1 MGDTKSLNHFI
12 APADRKPVALSW
24 RTKLTLAILA
34 CASALIVPVVLMT
47 GSASAATAGDSVRTT
62 FLFSRSVSGGIPN
75 GPSRHGSLSHDQRI
89 ARVAAFES
97 DASNIV
103 DGDSNGATDV
113 FMVRRAAPWG
123 RNGTPWAMGA
133 TELVSKGLGGAPAN
147 GRSWGPELDG
157 SSHNSPNCIAF
168 VSEASNLVPGDTN
181 GVADAFVYDLRNGKI
196 TRISVNSAG
205 KQGNG
210 PTTEVTTDGDCER
223 VAFSSTSTN
232 LALKSAGKKAW
243 RTAKTSGGTG
253 GFKQVYVHVRKG
265 KGHDKGF
272 KGMTFLASASNSGR
286 PGNGDSFEPSFA
298 GAGKSV
304 AFTSNARNLT
314 GGDSNGTSDIYMRS
328 FVREFTHIGGKG
340 VQVLKLTTRMV
351 SSTGSGKAGNGA
363 STQPTTTDDGR
374 WVSYQTLASNILP
387 GDTNGVSDIARADLK
402 KKRAKTNWVSK
413 GIEGIGNG
421 ASNNPVISNAGEF
434 VLFDSDATNFRPS
447 YSVIPDPNG
456 VRDMFLWNA
465 PTKNVSLESR
475 NWDNKY
481 LTSSSSKPKTSSR
494 GNYVLFES
502 ADESIDQLIANYTG
516 VPQVYMRYLG
526 PK

>member
-1 MGDTKSLNHFI
+1 MTGTKTLNHFS
-12 APADRKPVALSW
+12 PRADRKPVALSW
-24 RTKLTLAILA
+24 RTKITLAFLA
-34 CASALIVPVVLMT
+34 CVTGLLVPVVLMS

-75 GPSRHGSLSHDQRI
+75 GPSRHGTVSHDQRI
-89 ARVAAFES
+89 ARVAAYES

-103 DGDSNGATDV
+103 DGDVNGMTDV
-113 FMVRRAAPWG
+113 FVVRRAAPWG
-123 RNGTPWAMGA
+123 RNGTPWAMGP

-147 GRSWGPELDG
+147 GRSWAPELDG

-181 GVADAFVYDLRNGKI
+181 AVADAFVYDLRKRKI
-196 TRISVNSAG
+196 TRVSVNSAG
-205 KQGNG
+205 KQANG
-210 PTTEVTTDGDCER
+210 PTSEVTTDGDCER
-223 VAFSSTSTN
+223 VAYTSTATN
-232 LALKSAGKKAW
+232 LALKNASKTAW

-253 GFKQVYVHVRKG
+253 GFRQVYVHVRSG

-272 KGMTFLASASNSGR
+272 KGMTFLASASNGGR
-286 PGNGDSFEPSFA
+286 PGNGDSYEPSFA

-314 GGDSNGTSDIYMRS
+314 GGDGNGTADVYMRS
-328 FVREFTHIGGKG
+328 FTRVYKRIGGKG
-340 VQVLKLTTRMV
+340 VQVLKLSTRMV

-363 STQPTTTDDGR
+363 SSQPTVTDDGR
-374 WVSYQTLASNILP
+374 WVSYQTMASNILP
-387 GDTNGVSDIARADLK
+387 GDSNGVSDIARADLK
-402 KKRAKTNWVSK
+402 KKRAKSIWVSK
-413 GIEGIGNG
+413 GMEGIGNG

-434 VLFDSDATNFRPS
+434 VLFDSDASNFRPS
-447 YSVIPDPNG
+447 YSVIADPNG

-481 LTSSSSKPKTSSR
+481 LTSSSANPKTSSR

-502 ADESIDQLIANYTG
+502 ADRSIDQLIANYTG
-516 VPQVYMRYLG
+516 IPQVYMRYLG